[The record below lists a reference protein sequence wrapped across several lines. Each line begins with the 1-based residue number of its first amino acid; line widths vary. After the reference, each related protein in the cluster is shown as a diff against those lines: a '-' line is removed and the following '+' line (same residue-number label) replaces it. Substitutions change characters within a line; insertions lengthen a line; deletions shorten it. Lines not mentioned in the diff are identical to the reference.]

1 MDDVGVEAT
10 GSGGGAGVTE
20 ALIRDDPVPGRAVIP
35 DRRVVISD
43 QVLGGTQHF
52 GDQPVPSTV
61 EGGMVALPE

>member
-1 MDDVGVEAT
+1 LDDLGEEAT
-10 GSGGGAGVTE
+10 GNSGGAGVTE